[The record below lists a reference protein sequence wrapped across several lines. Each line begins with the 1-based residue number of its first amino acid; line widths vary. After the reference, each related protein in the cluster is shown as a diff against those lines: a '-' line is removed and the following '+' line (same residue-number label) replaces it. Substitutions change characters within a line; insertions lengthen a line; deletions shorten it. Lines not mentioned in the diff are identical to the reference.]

1 MSRPKKQRC
10 VELRPC
16 VNAFLPVQNSPAAQ
30 TIEITECICLELDE
44 MEAIRLADYCNL
56 YHEEAAR
63 RMGVSRVT
71 FGRILKKGRQKVA
84 RALIEGLA
92 IKFERS
98 EKS

>member
-10 VELRPC
+10 VEHKPC
-16 VNAFLPVQNSPAAQ
+16 VEAFIPVFWNSNG
-30 TIEITECICLELDE
+30 TGEDNNGCICLELDE
-44 MEAIRLADYCNL
+44 IEAIRLADYSNL

-84 RALIEGLA
+84 KALIEGLA
-92 IKFERS
+92 IRIERP
-98 EKS
+98 EQR